1 MGSRWARF
9 ERRDLDDIPR
19 EFTHPTLLDLSFVDH
34 LRQHIYYRRTR
45 RLDVPLITELKL
57 LPEGEEPQSMSSV
70 WHKVPR
76 STRAGAMSLP
86 PQFLWYKAEKTA
98 REMTDAERKN
108 DLITE
113 IDVLFGEDVP
123 WYGFEKLSPPTTPE
137 IKNKRQ
143 STYITFRQGVKRT
156 SISATSRTVTRIST
170 SLHR

>member
-1 MGSRWARF
+1 LAN
-9 ERRDLDDIPR
+9 
-19 EFTHPTLLDLSFVDH
+19 PTLLDLSSSDLH
-34 LRQHIYYRRTR
+34 QHIYYRRTR

-57 LPEGEEPQSMSSV
+57 LPEGEEPQSMSTA
-70 WHKVPR
+70 WHRVPR
-76 STRAGAMSLP
+76 STRTGAMGLP

-113 IDVLFGEDVP
+113 LDVLFGDDIP

-143 STYITFRQGVKRT
+143 STQITFRRGVKRT
-156 SISATSRTVTRIST
+156 PLCDSQRTVTHVST
-170 SLHR
+170 AR